1 MINWIV
7 ASSILIVV
15 VIVLRCLLKGKIS
28 LRLQYALWGMV
39 LLRLLIPFNVGSSIL
54 SVMNIMEKTQVVQ
67 DIESVKDV
75 SRIEQRVNGTVVGY
89 RQQRENTGNSQNVRN
104 IESTRNLQNVQNI
117 ENAGNTENAEKT
129 GNASVAVEKGKMSA
143 AEFARLDRVL
153 TFRQAAVPIW
163 LCGMILLA
171 VVFIL
176 SNIRFSI
183 RLRRTRQRVPMEN
196 CRLPV
201 YLAENLDTPCL
212 FGIFRPAIYI
222 TKEAAEK
229 EAALRHTVEHEMTHF
244 RHGDHIWAILRGVCL
259 VLHWYN
265 PLVWCAAVLSRN
277 DAELACDEATIK
289 RLGEA
294 ERARYGCTLI
304 GMTCR
309 RRGDVL
315 VMATTMVGSGRNI
328 KERIALIV
336 RKPKTALYTLLAVIL
351 IAAMSVGVTFTG
363 CGSKDGSG
371 VSGGNA
377 DGSEAADGDVD
388 KTGVSDGNIDKISDV
403 DATANGNIPGSYLPE
418 GFWNLSQD
426 YESENRFMDS
436 MPNCCLR
443 SLYATPGGVN
453 LEQMFYDGVG
463 LETTEADR
471 NFVISQGGW
480 GELDI
485 IKVPRKTMDE
495 VLKKYFDLTLEETGQ
510 VGMEG
515 FIYNPENDT
524 YYTEHGDTNAI
535 DIEVEEE
542 YMDKDGHINVV
553 YRRKG
558 YLYKD
563 TYIVT
568 LEERDGRYIFLSNV
582 RCVGRWRVTYS
593 YAEEFLAMEDNEGI
607 EAWLDQ
613 ELGKSLPGL
622 YADYDGTELQRSI
635 IPGREYE
642 SLATCSDVIFYR
654 AEQKEGVTNILNK
667 MIEAM
672 ITPRME
678 PSKNRPY
685 TITEYEIEPQEAL
698 PYYMSG
704 IGETRVWIV
713 PILDVYYSYDGV
725 DLVSMEAYVN
735 AESFLLKDGLMPLQ
749 RQGSGSMFVFILIE
763 KDGVYRLQRAEDMM
777 EG

>member
-28 LRLQYALWGMV
+28 LRLQYALWGLV

-363 CGSKDGSG
+363 CGSKDGSR
-371 VSGGNA
+371 VSGANV
-377 DGSEAADGDVD
+377 DGSEAAGGDVD
-388 KTGVSDGNIDKISDV
+388 KTGVPGGNIDKISDADV
-403 DATANGNIPGSYLPE
+403 TASGNIPGSYLPE

-443 SLYATPGGVN
+443 SLYATPGGVD
-453 LEQMFYDGVG
+453 LGLLFYDGVG

-480 GELDI
+480 GDVDI

-510 VGMEG
+510 VGLEG

-542 YMDKDGHINVV
+542 YMDKNGHINVV

-558 YLYKD
+558 YLYA
-563 TYIVT
+563 VW
-568 LEERDGRYIFLSNV
+568 EDGVSPIPMRRN
-582 RCVGRWRVTYS
+582 
-593 YAEEFLAMEDNEGI
+593 
-607 EAWLDQ
+607 
-613 ELGKSLPGL
+613 SLPW
-622 YADYDGTELQRSI
+622 
-635 IPGREYE
+635 
-642 SLATCSDVIFYR
+642 
-654 AEQKEGVTNILNK
+654 K
-667 MIEAM
+667 
-672 ITPRME
+672 IT
-678 PSKNRPY
+678 K
-685 TITEYEIEPQEAL
+685 
-698 PYYMSG
+698 G
-704 IGETRVWIV
+704 
-713 PILDVYYSYDGV
+713 
-725 DLVSMEAYVN
+725 
-735 AESFLLKDGLMPLQ
+735 
-749 RQGSGSMFVFILIE
+749 
-763 KDGVYRLQRAEDMM
+763 
-777 EG
+777 